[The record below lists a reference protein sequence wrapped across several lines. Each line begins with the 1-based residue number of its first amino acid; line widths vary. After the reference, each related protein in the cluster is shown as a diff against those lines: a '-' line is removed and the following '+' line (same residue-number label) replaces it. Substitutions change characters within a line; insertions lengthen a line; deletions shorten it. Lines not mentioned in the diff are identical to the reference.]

1 MPEMTNRERASLAAD
16 AVTAYAASSKRMELV
31 PAEILGDL
39 LCDLRHFADRHNV
52 DFDQCAKNAKACYLE
67 EKGEE
72 RNA

>member
-1 MPEMTNRERASLAAD
+1 MPEVTNEQRAELAGA
-16 AVTAYAASSKRMELV
+16 AAQCYANEGGYFDPN

-39 LCDLRHFADRHNV
+39 LGDLRHWAEAMGV

-72 RNA
+72 RDA